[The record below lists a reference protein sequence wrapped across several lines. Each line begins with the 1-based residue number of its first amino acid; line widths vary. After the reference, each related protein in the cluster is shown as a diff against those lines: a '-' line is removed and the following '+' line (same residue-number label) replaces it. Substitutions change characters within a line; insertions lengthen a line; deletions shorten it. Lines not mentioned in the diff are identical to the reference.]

1 MHTKLIILDR
11 DGTINRDSDDYIKS
25 PDEWLPLPGSVE
37 AIARLC
43 QAGWHIAIASNQS
56 GLGRGLFDLATLNL
70 MHDKMNKLLA
80 AAGGRVDAIFFC
92 PHLPQDNCQCRKPLP
107 GLFEQIGERFGVPLD
122 QVHAVGDTL
131 RDAQAAALA
140 GCQTHLVCTGKS
152 EGYSGSTPPENFPP
166 QTLVHDNLSAFA
178 DWVLALG
185 EAAHHTSSRAP
196 VR

>member
-25 PDEWLPLPGSVE
+25 PDEWLPLPGAIE

-43 QAGWHIAIASNQS
+43 QGGWHIAIASNQS

-92 PHLPQDNCQCRKPLP
+92 PHLPQDHCQCRKPLP
-107 GLFEQIGERFGVPLD
+107 GLFEKIGERFGVALD
-122 QVHAVGDTL
+122 QVHAVGDYL

-152 EGYSGSTPPENFPP
+152 EGYSGRTPPENFPP
-166 QTLVHDNLSAFA
+166 QTMVHDNLSAFA
-178 DWVLALG
+178 DWVLAQG
-185 EAAHHTSSRAP
+185 ETANSPPSRAS

>member
-25 PDEWLPLPGSVE
+25 PDEWLPLPGSIE

-92 PHLPQDNCQCRKPLP
+92 PHVPQDHCQCRKPLP

-122 QVHAVGDTL
+122 QVHAVGDSL
-131 RDAQAAALA
+131 RDAQAAAMA

-152 EGYSGSTPPENFPP
+152 EGYSSSTPPENFPP
-166 QTLVHDNLSAFA
+166 QTMVHDNLSAFA
-178 DWVLALG
+178 DWLLSLG
-185 EAAHHTSSRAP
+185 ESSKRTPSKAP
-196 VR
+196 VH

>member
-25 PDEWLPLPGSVE
+25 PDEWLPLPGAIE

-43 QAGWHIAIASNQS
+43 QGGWHIAIASNQS

-92 PHLPQDNCQCRKPLP
+92 PHLPQDHCQCRKPLP
-107 GLFEQIGERFGVPLD
+107 GLFEKIGERFGVALD

-140 GCQTHLVCTGKS
+140 GCQTHLVCNGKS
-152 EGYSGSTPPENFPP
+152 EGYSGRPPPENFPP
-166 QTLVHDNLSAFA
+166 QTMVHDNLSAFA
-178 DWVLALG
+178 DWVLAQG
-185 EAAHHTSSRAP
+185 ETANRPPSRAS

>member
-25 PDEWLPLPGSVE
+25 PDEWLPLPGAIE

-43 QAGWHIAIASNQS
+43 QGGWHIAIASNQS

-92 PHLPQDNCQCRKPLP
+92 PHLPQDHCQCRKPLP
-107 GLFEQIGERFGVPLD
+107 GLFEKIGERFGVALD

-140 GCQTHLVCTGKS
+140 GCQTHLVCTCNS
-152 EGYSGSTPPENFPP
+152 EGYSGRTPPENFPP
-166 QTLVHDNLSAFA
+166 QTMVHDNLSAFA

-185 EAAHHTSSRAP
+185 ETANRPPSRAS

>member
-25 PDEWLPLPGSVE
+25 PDEWLPLPGSIE

-43 QAGWHIAIASNQS
+43 QAGWHIVIASNQS

-80 AAGGRVDAIFFC
+80 VAGGRVDAIFFC

-107 GLFEQIGERFGVPLD
+107 GLFEQIGERFGVALD

-140 GCQTHLVCTGKS
+140 GCQMHLVCTGKS
-152 EGYSGSTPPENFPP
+152 EGYRGTTPPENFPP
-166 QTLVHDNLSAFA
+166 NTLVHDNLAAFA
-178 DWVLALG
+178 DWVLAVG
-185 EAAHHTSSRAP
+185 ETAVHTTTQGASS
-196 VR
+196 

>member
-1 MHTKLIILDR
+1 MPHRLVILDR

-25 PDEWLPLPGSVE
+25 PDEWLPLPGAIE

-43 QAGWHIAIASNQS
+43 QGGWHIAIASNQS

-92 PHLPQDNCQCRKPLP
+92 PHLPQDHCQCRKPLP
-107 GLFEQIGERFGVPLD
+107 GLFEKIGERFGVALD

-152 EGYSGSTPPENFPP
+152 EGYSGRTPPENFPP
-166 QTLVHDNLSAFA
+166 QTMVHDNLSAFA
-178 DWVLALG
+178 DWVLAQG
-185 EAAHHTSSRAP
+185 ETANRPPSRAS

>member
-25 PDEWLPLPGSVE
+25 PDEWLPLPGAIE

-43 QAGWHIAIASNQS
+43 QGGWHIAIASNQS

-92 PHLPQDNCQCRKPLP
+92 PHLPQDHCQCRKPLP
-107 GLFEQIGERFGVPLD
+107 GLFENIGERFGVALD

-152 EGYSGSTPPENFPP
+152 EGYSGITPPENFPP
-166 QTLVHDNLSAFA
+166 QTMVHDNLSAFA
-178 DWVLALG
+178 DWVLAQG
-185 EAAHHTSSRAP
+185 ETANRPPSRAS

>member
-25 PDEWLPLPGSVE
+25 PDEWLPLPGAIE

-43 QAGWHIAIASNQS
+43 QGGWHIAIASNQS

-92 PHLPQDNCQCRKPLP
+92 PHLPQDHCQCRKPLP
-107 GLFEQIGERFGVPLD
+107 GLFENIGERFGVALD

-166 QTLVHDNLSAFA
+166 QTMVHDNLSAFA
-178 DWVLALG
+178 DWVLAQG
-185 EAAHHTSSRAP
+185 ETANRPPSRAS

>member
-25 PDEWLPLPGSVE
+25 PDEWLPLPGSIE

-43 QAGWHIAIASNQS
+43 QAGWHIVIASNQS

-80 AAGGRVDAIFFC
+80 VAGGRVDAIFFC

-107 GLFEQIGERFGVPLD
+107 GLFEQIGERGYLIGIACL
-122 QVHAVGDTL
+122 H
-131 RDAQAAALA
+131 DALIFC
-140 GCQTHLVCTGKS
+140 GLI
-152 EGYSGSTPPENFPP
+152 N
-166 QTLVHDNLSAFA
+166 
-178 DWVLALG
+178 
-185 EAAHHTSSRAP
+185 
-196 VR
+196 

>member
-25 PDEWLPLPGSVE
+25 PDESLPLPGAIE

-43 QAGWHIAIASNQS
+43 QGGWHIAIASNQS

-92 PHLPQDNCQCRKPLP
+92 PHLPQDHCQCRKPLP
-107 GLFEQIGERFGVPLD
+107 GLFEKIGERFGVALD

-152 EGYSGSTPPENFPP
+152 EGYSGRTPPENFPP
-166 QTLVHDNLSAFA
+166 QTMEHDNLSAFA
-178 DWVLALG
+178 DWVLAQG
-185 EAAHHTSSRAP
+185 ETANRPPSRAS

>member
-25 PDEWLPLPGSVE
+25 PDEWLPLPGAIE

-43 QAGWHIAIASNQS
+43 QGGWHIAIASNQS

-92 PHLPQDNCQCRKPLP
+92 PHLPQDHCQCRKPLP
-107 GLFEQIGERFGVPLD
+107 GLFENIGERFGVALD

-152 EGYSGSTPPENFPP
+152 EDYSGSTPPENFPP
-166 QTLVHDNLSAFA
+166 QTMVHDNLSAFA
-178 DWVLALG
+178 DWVLAQG
-185 EAAHHTSSRAP
+185 ETANRPPSIAS

>member
-25 PDEWLPLPGSVE
+25 PDEWLPLPGAIE

-43 QAGWHIAIASNQS
+43 QGGWHIAIASNQS

-92 PHLPQDNCQCRKPLP
+92 PHLPQDHCQCRKPLP
-107 GLFEQIGERFGVPLD
+107 GLFENIGERFGVALD

-152 EGYSGSTPPENFPP
+152 EGYSGRTPPENFPP
-166 QTLVHDNLSAFA
+166 QTMVHDNLSAFA
-178 DWVLALG
+178 DWVLAQG
-185 EAAHHTSSRAP
+185 ETANRPPSRAS

>member
-25 PDEWLPLPGSVE
+25 PDEWLPLPGAIE

-43 QAGWHIAIASNQS
+43 QGGWHIAIASNQS

-92 PHLPQDNCQCRKPLP
+92 PHLPQDHCQCRKPLP
-107 GLFEQIGERFGVPLD
+107 GLFEKIGERFGVALD

-166 QTLVHDNLSAFA
+166 QTMVHDNLSAFA
-178 DWVLALG
+178 DWVLAQG
-185 EAAHHTSSRAP
+185 ETANRPPSRAS

>member
-25 PDEWLPLPGSVE
+25 PDEWLPLPGAIE

-92 PHLPQDNCQCRKPLP
+92 PHLPQDHCQCRKPLP
-107 GLFEQIGERFGVPLD
+107 GLFEKIGERFGVALD

-166 QTLVHDNLSAFA
+166 QTMVHDNLSAFA
-178 DWVLALG
+178 DWVLAQG
-185 EAAHHTSSRAP
+185 ETANRPPSRAS

>member
-25 PDEWLPLPGSVE
+25 PDEWLPLPGAIE

-43 QAGWHIAIASNQS
+43 QGGWHIAIASNQS

-92 PHLPQDNCQCRKPLP
+92 PHLPQDHCQCRKPLP
-107 GLFEQIGERFGVPLD
+107 GLFEKIGERFGVALD

-140 GCQTHLVCTGKS
+140 GCQSHLVCTGKS

-166 QTLVHDNLSAFA
+166 QTMVHDNLSAFA
-178 DWVLALG
+178 DWVLAQG
-185 EAAHHTSSRAP
+185 ETANRPPSRAS

>member
-25 PDEWLPLPGSVE
+25 PDEWLPLPGAIE

-43 QAGWHIAIASNQS
+43 QGGWHIAIASNQS

-92 PHLPQDNCQCRKPLP
+92 PHLPQDHCQCRKPLP
-107 GLFEQIGERFGVPLD
+107 GLFEKIGERFGVALD
-122 QVHAVGDTL
+122 QVHAVGDSL

-140 GCQTHLVCTGKS
+140 GCQTHLVSTGKS
-152 EGYSGSTPPENFPP
+152 EGYSGRTPPENFPP
-166 QTLVHDNLSAFA
+166 QTMVHDNLSAFA
-178 DWVLALG
+178 DWVLAQG
-185 EAAHHTSSRAP
+185 ETANRPPSRAS

>member
-25 PDEWLPLPGSVE
+25 PDEWLPLPGAIE

-43 QAGWHIAIASNQS
+43 QGGWHIAIASNQS

-92 PHLPQDNCQCRKPLP
+92 PHLPQDNCHCRKPLP

-152 EGYSGSTPPENFPP
+152 EGYSGSIPPENFPP
-166 QTLVHDNLSAFA
+166 QTMVHDNLSAFA
-178 DWVLALG
+178 DWVLAQG
-185 EAAHHTSSRAP
+185 ETANRPPSRAS

>member
-11 DGTINRDSDDYIKS
+11 DGTINRDSDDFIKS
-25 PDEWLPLPGSVE
+25 PDEWLPLPGAIE

-43 QAGWHIAIASNQS
+43 QGGWHIAIASNQS

-92 PHLPQDNCQCRKPLP
+92 PHLPQDHCQCRKPLP
-107 GLFEQIGERFGVPLD
+107 GLFEKIGERFGVALD

-152 EGYSGSTPPENFPP
+152 EGYSGRTPPENFPP
-166 QTLVHDNLSAFA
+166 QTMVHDNLSAFA
-178 DWVLALG
+178 DWVLAQG
-185 EAAHHTSSRAP
+185 ETANRPPSRAS

>member
-11 DGTINRDSDDYIKS
+11 DGTINRDSDDFIKS

-70 MHDKMNKLLA
+70 MHDKMNKLLVT
-80 AAGGRVDAIFFC
+80 AGGRVDAIFFC

-166 QTLVHDNLSAFA
+166 QTMVHDNLSAFA

-185 EAAHHTSSRAP
+185 EAAHHTPSRAP

>member
-25 PDEWLPLPGSVE
+25 PDEWLPLPGAIE

-43 QAGWHIAIASNQS
+43 QGGWHIAIASNQS

-92 PHLPQDNCQCRKPLP
+92 PHLPQDHCQCRKPLP
-107 GLFEQIGERFGVPLD
+107 GLFEKIGERFGVALD
-122 QVHAVGDTL
+122 QVHAVGDSL

-152 EGYSGSTPPENFPP
+152 EGYSGRTPPENFPP
-166 QTLVHDNLSAFA
+166 QTMVHDNLSAFA
-178 DWVLALG
+178 DWVLAQG
-185 EAAHHTSSRAP
+185 ETANRPPSRAS

>member
-25 PDEWLPLPGSVE
+25 PDEWLPLPGAIE

-43 QAGWHIAIASNQS
+43 QGGWHIAIASNQS

-92 PHLPQDNCQCRKPLP
+92 PHLPQDHCQCRKPLP
-107 GLFEQIGERFGVPLD
+107 GLFEKIGERFGVALD

-152 EGYSGSTPPENFPP
+152 EGYSGRTPPENFPP
-166 QTLVHDNLSAFA
+166 QTMVHDNLSAFP

-185 EAAHHTSSRAP
+185 ETANRPPSRAS